1 MSGMKKSTIKLV
13 LQNKI
18 KDWLLTIPDTK
29 VSDAIE
35 RDVIVSGGAIASM
48 LSGEKVNDFDLYFK
62 TYETA
67 KLVAEYYITIFN
79 NTKGELKSKAI
90 SSCNPQLREEVRKN
104 IKGVE
109 EKRIIIYMKSAGIAA
124 ENQTEYRYFEGEDE
138 TASDE
143 FIGSL
148 GQENPLDDSDPLE
161 LAQETSELVKD
172 KKAKYRPVFFSENA
186 VTLSHKIQLVTRF
199 YGDPAQIHENY
210 DFVHSMCH
218 YDFQTNDLVLHSE
231 ALEAILSKTL
241 IYRGSLYPVASVFRI
256 RKFIN
261 RGWRI
266 TAGQLLKILM
276 QISSVDL
283 KDPKILREQLIGV
296 DQAYMHQL
304 LRALESSDAT
314 RIDITYLAK
323 LVDEIFE

>member
-18 KDWLLTIPDTK
+18 KDWLLTVPDTK
-29 VSDAIE
+29 VSEAIE

-90 SSCNPQLREEVRKN
+90 ASCNPQLREEVRKN

-109 EKRIIIYMKSAGIAA
+109 EKRIIVYMKSAGIAA
-124 ENQTEYRYFEGEDE
+124 ENQSEYRYFEGEDE

-143 FIGSL
+143 FIESL

-186 VTLSHKIQLVTRF
+186 VTLSNKIQLVTRF
-199 YGDPAQIHENY
+199 HGDPAQIHENY

-218 YDFQTNDLVLHSE
+218 YDFQANDLVLHSE

-241 IYRGSLYPVASVFRI
+241 IYRGSLYPVASVFRT

-304 LRALESSDAT
+304 LRALESSDAA
-314 RIDITYLAK
+314 RVDITYLAK